1 MSAEFLSDEWHAMV
15 VQVGADSPKVVTPDT
30 RFRFK
35 IEKGPN
41 GTQNFVWVLGGGTL
55 LTSEMAPRGYKPD
68 IAVTMKY
75 PILVD
80 VVNGEL
86 SFSVGYMRG
95 DVKLEGDPGAVVR
108 LVPELDRDEWAELLS
123 EIWAQTSLPT

>member
-1 MSAEFLSDEWHAMV
+1 MTVEFLSDEWHAMV
-15 VQVGADSPKVVTPDT
+15 VDVAADSADVVTPDT
-30 RFRFK
+30 KFRFK

-41 GTQNFVWVLGGGTL
+41 GTQGFVWVLAGGSL
-55 LTSEMAPRGYKPD
+55 QSSELAPRGYKAD

-75 PILVD
+75 PILEQ
-80 VVNGEL
+80 VVAGDL

-108 LVPELDRDEWAELLS
+108 LVPELDRDEWADLLGR
-123 EIWAQTSLPT
+123 IWAQTSL